1 MSGTGKGG
9 RNPLRLKLR
18 GSRTRCAEQSWQ
30 PGVSFL
36 TLPNWGRWVW
46 EAFNLIFNRF
56 VSIVRFRNAS
66 INLIF
71 RQIVYIKSTE
81 DAKCKCVEFKCCFSV
96 IAVSKY
102 LQPCAQI
109 LAIKLTCAATSV
121 DANVLVAS
129 FQIWFLICFEWNRH
143 PFFWFFLQYLICGCA
158 GLVWWISLG
167 NWLSKY
173 LHLQIM
179 PNQKSQIN
187 VSETVA
193 QSKWIRDVPASL
205 NLSGGWKKAEDTYFG
220 AWDIRLVKFSLVE
233 LLKID

>member
-1 MSGTGKGG
+1 MFTGGAGLGNFARKGGKGPRGFREKMSGTGKGG
-9 RNPLRLKLR
+9 SNPLRLRLR

-56 VSIVRFRNAS
+56 VSIVRFRNES

-129 FQIWFLICFEWNRH
+129 FQIWF
-143 PFFWFFLQYLICGCA
+143 
-158 GLVWWISLG
+158 
-167 NWLSKY
+167 
-173 LHLQIM
+173 
-179 PNQKSQIN
+179 
-187 VSETVA
+187 
-193 QSKWIRDVPASL
+193 
-205 NLSGGWKKAEDTYFG
+205 
-220 AWDIRLVKFSLVE
+220 
-233 LLKID
+233 